1 MRTPW
6 TALAS
11 LLLIAV
17 LTASCQKLGGEPK
30 GPLPMEK
37 VAFDNAISLQYGDL
51 VAVTPHPQ
59 SAGSWV
65 LWFVKPDKTIV
76 VVGVNGARGTVAAQ
90 ALIIP
95 RR

>member
-6 TALAS
+6 IALAS

-17 LTASCQKLGGEPK
+17 LTASCQKIGGEVPK
-30 GPLPMEK
+30 GPLALEK
-37 VAFDNAISLQYGDL
+37 LAFDNAISLQYGEL
-51 VAVTPHPQ
+51 VSVTANP
-59 SAGSWV
+59 SGTAFV

-76 VVGVNGARGTVAAQ
+76 AVTVNAASSTLVGQ
-90 ALIIP
+90 ALTIP